1 MIHLNQALKQMRKKD
16 HRGRF
21 VPFSLTFVS
30 VETGELV
37 TYKGVTLP
45 QRQRVELETM
55 ERNAQRRSDSPVK
68 PENDE
73 RILPLSPSHLYSTV
87 TFKKPGGPGAKEEFR
102 QCHIH
107 LITRFNGEQVF

>member
-1 MIHLNQALKQMRKKD
+1 MRQKD
-16 HRGRF
+16 GRGRF
-21 VPFSLTFVS
+21 VPFSMTFVS

-45 QRQRVELETM
+45 QRQRVELEQA
-55 ERNAQRRSDSPVK
+55 ERSSTLRGPQGDNRT
-68 PENDE
+68 NDFSKTT
-73 RILPLSPSHLYSTV
+73 I
-87 TFKKPGGPGAKEEFR
+87 TFKKPGGPGASEEFR